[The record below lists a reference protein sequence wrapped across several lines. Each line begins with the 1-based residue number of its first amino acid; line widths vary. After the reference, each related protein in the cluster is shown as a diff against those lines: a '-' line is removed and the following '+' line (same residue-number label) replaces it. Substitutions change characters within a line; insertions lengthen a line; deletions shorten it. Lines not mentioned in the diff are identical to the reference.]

1 GNATQ
6 NAASAFMVNGTLSG
20 SDTLVAGASLSGT
33 GSVGA
38 TTLNGTDDISSA
50 ATLTVAS
57 LAVNGSGNTISS
69 GTVNATAGT
78 SLSNGSSLA
87 VNGTLGGGAVTTGSG
102 STLSGTGTITSALTV
117 SAGGVTSPGVGNKTG
132 VMTTDLSYDGG
143 SMANFNVSGTGGA
156 GPQALNSSLF
166 YSQMIVTGGSNT
178 VNLGIGTG
186 VSLQSQTAGQIQT
199 SGSIGSSNSGV
210 TLQLTLSSTDY
221 NTLVSNA
228 SSDYNAKN
236 TNNTLDN
243 YFVFNLGTGLTAGRF
258 ETLALDVDGTTTTG
272 LIYYAGTNDRF
283 AADGVDNTIGDVYVT
298 VNGVKQ
304 EFALS
309 YTGEF
314 ADGAN
319 ATIGGNDIVL
329 TAIPEPGTWGMILG
343 GFGMLIGFQRL
354 RKRRMGI

>member
-1 GNATQ
+1 
-6 NAASAFMVNGTLSG
+6 
-20 SDTLVAGASLSGT
+20 
-33 GSVGA
+33 
-38 TTLNGTDDISSA
+38 
-50 ATLTVAS
+50 
-57 LAVNGSGNTISS
+57 ISS

-102 STLSGTGTITSALTV
+102 SVLSGTGTITSTLTV

-143 SMANFNVSGTGGA
+143 SMANFNVATTGSAGT
-156 GPQALNSSLF
+156 PQALNSHLF
-166 YSQMIVTGGSNT
+166 YSQMIVTGTAGQ

-186 VSLQSQTAGQIQT
+186 VSLQSQTVGQIQT
-199 SGSIGSSNSGV
+199 SGNIGSSNSGV
-210 TLQLTLSSTDY
+210 TLQLSLSSTDY

-228 SSDYNAKN
+228 SSDYNAKSAN
-236 TNNTLDN
+236 STLDN

-258 ETLALDVDGTTTTG
+258 ETLALDVDGTTTSG

-283 AADGVDNTIGDVYVT
+283 AADGVDNTIGDVYVI

-309 YTGEF
+309 YTGNF

-319 ATIGGNDIVL
+319 ATIGGHDIVL

-354 RKRRMGI
+354 RKRRVS